1 MQLEALDEELE
12 KLSEKSSAIESD
24 IEALQE
30 KILEAGGVRLRTQK
44 SKVDGIKEMI
54 ELGSERT
61 TKAEVAKAKAEK
73 DITKLEKAIA
83 TNTASLEGMED
94 ELAELLETIRSRS
107 ATLESERSK
116 VEEAQ
121 EAMEAKR
128 EAKDEVKS
136 QLDSHA
142 GSANAF
148 RKLEVSDS
156 ERPRSAPLLTGHHR
170 WSSSRSSTTTSAR
183 SPTTRSGCSTGRTSM
198 PSCVCTALS
207 LISTTRRRA
216 RRAAR
221 PLRLPRPRRT
231 RPTAPSAGQKMAP
244 SLAPARRAARA
255 QPMPRRAMMMSTKT
269 WLCKSTRLMSYAAST
284 RRASRPKSSCT
295 KVSSPPAVGAAL
307 C

>member
-1 MQLEALDEELE
+1 VQLEALDEELE

-94 ELAELLETIRSRS
+94 ELAELLESIRSRS

-148 RKLEVSDS
+148 RKLEVSDVG
-156 ERPRSAPLLTGHHR
+156 RRRAAPLLTRPHR
-170 WSSSRSSTTTSAR
+170 WSSSRSSTTISAR
-183 SPTTRSGCSTGRTSM
+183 SLTTRSDCSTGRTSTS
-198 PSCVCTALS
+198 SCACTASS
-207 LISTTRRRA
+207 LISRRRRA

-221 PLRLPRPRRT
+221 LPRLPRPLRT
-231 RPTAPSAGQKMAP
+231 RPTALSVGQGTTP

-255 QPMPRRAMMMSTKT
+255 QPMPRRAMTMWTKT
-269 WLCKSTRLMSYAAST
+269 WLCKSIRPTSCVAST
-284 RRASRPKSSCT
+284 RRASRPRSSCT
-295 KVSSPPAVGAAL
+295 KVSRQHICSAGS